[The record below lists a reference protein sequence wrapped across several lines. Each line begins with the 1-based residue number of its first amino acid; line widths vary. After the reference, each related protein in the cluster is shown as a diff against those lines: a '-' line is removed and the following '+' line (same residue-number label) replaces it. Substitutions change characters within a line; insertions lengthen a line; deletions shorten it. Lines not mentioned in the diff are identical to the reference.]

1 MDLLVWILFAYLAWC
16 LIQALHFITKK
27 KAKPGTFND
36 NLPPGPPPLPLIGN
50 LLVLGNLPPR
60 TTPARVHDHYRHFL
74 ARARPRDPPNSR
86 HSILQSPYPRQCHSL
101 PSRQARVAVDACLA
115 ALEETPENMQPAN
128 ICQQEA
134 RLDST
139 QCLRREAVQE
149 LVAHVE
155 KCARTGDAVDISEA
169 AFRTSLNFL
178 SNTIFSSDL
187 TDPSLVSIKELKE
200 IVGNILCEAGKPNVA
215 NYFPVLK
222 KIDPQVSRHR
232 MKVYFEQ
239 MFDLFNRAI
248 QKRMQLRAMPSS
260 LRMNDVL
267 DTLVDIKEDNNEN
280 MDILLMKHLFL
291 DLFVAGTDTTSSTLE
306 WAMVE
311 LLHSPAKL
319 LQAQAELDRVIG
331 RGNPIEESEVARLPY
346 FQAIIKG
353 TFRLHPPAPLLLPRR
368 SEAESRIQGFT
379 IPKGAQIFVNVWA
392 MRRDPALWEDPNVF
406 SPERFLGSEMDV
418 KGQSFELI
426 PFGRGRRICP
436 GLPLALRML
445 DMMLGTLLNCF
456 DWKLEDGI
464 EPEDMNMDDRF
475 GLTIQKDQ
483 PLRDV
488 PTLV

>member
-16 LIQALHFITKK
+16 LIQALRFITKK

-50 LLVLGNLPPR
+50 LLLQLGSA
-60 TTPARVHDHYRHFL
+60 TTIIISSPALAREILQTHDTRAIPDNVTPYRHDKL
-74 ARARPRDPPNSR
+74 GLPWMPVSPLWRNLRRICN
-86 HSILQSPYPRQCHSL
+86 LQIF
-101 PSRQARVAVDACLA
+101 
-115 ALEETPENMQPAN
+115 AN
-128 ICQQEA
+128 KK
-134 RLDST
+134 LNST
-139 QCLRREAVQE
+139 QCLRRKAGQE

-155 KCARTGDAVDISEA
+155 KYARTGDAVDISEA

-187 TDPSLVSIKELKE
+187 TDLSLVSIKELKE